1 MKRLILIGLFLTGLL
16 FSGCNGHDPDETSV
30 PWSRPAS
37 WQDEAPVMGF

>member
-1 MKRLILIGLFLTGLL
+1 MKRLILIGLFLFGMLMG
-16 FSGCNGHDPDETSV
+16 GCQAHDPDEASV